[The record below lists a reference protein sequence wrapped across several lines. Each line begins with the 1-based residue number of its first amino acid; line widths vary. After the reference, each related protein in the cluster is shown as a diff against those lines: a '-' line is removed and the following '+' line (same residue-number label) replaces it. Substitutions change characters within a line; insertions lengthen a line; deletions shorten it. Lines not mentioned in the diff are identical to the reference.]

1 MIDPAVWLDDI
12 PGEAYRVVHL
22 EGLRDAM
29 QGWLDGVPVR
39 PEELGSVLVYAQLT
53 GRSMALLIECLDE
66 EIARCTR
73 A

>member
-1 MIDPAVWLDDI
+1 MVDPSVWLDHI

-29 QGWLDGVPVR
+29 QGWLDGLPTR
-39 PEELGSVLVYAQLT
+39 PEELGNVTVYTQLS
-53 GRSMALLIECLDE
+53 GRSLALLIECLDE